1 MASIR
6 LTQRKQFL
14 YVANGAY
21 MAKRSVVVQA
31 RQSLSAHLLIRSGFT
46 ATKKT
51 GNAVR
56 RNRAKRRLREASRL
70 LLDQYGQTGWD
81 YVFIARKETAD
92 ANWRTLLDDMKLA
105 LLKLR
110 NHHKGVIVKQ
120 QRFAEPNSN
129 QTPNQTRNKS

>member
-1 MASIR
+1 MANTR

-31 RQSLSAHLLIRSGFT
+31 RESSSAHSSIRSGFT

-56 RNRAKRRLREASRL
+56 RNHAKRRLREASRV
-70 LLDQYGQTGWD
+70 LLDQYGQIGWD

-92 ANWRTLLDDMKLA
+92 TNWQVLLDDMKSA
-105 LLKLR
+105 LLRLR
-110 NHHKGVIVKQ
+110 NHHKGVTKQ
-120 QRFAEPNSN
+120 FVEPNSN
-129 QTPNQTRNKS
+129 QTTNQTRNQS